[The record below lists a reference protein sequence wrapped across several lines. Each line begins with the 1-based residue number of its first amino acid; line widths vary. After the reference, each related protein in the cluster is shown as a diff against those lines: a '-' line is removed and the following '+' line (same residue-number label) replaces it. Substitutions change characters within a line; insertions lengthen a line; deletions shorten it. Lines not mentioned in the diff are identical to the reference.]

1 MFQPNRWHQSI
12 SGRRPERKS
21 ARYTTRRPRLDATAG
36 VFWRNEIDKKLIKI
50 DLKTGALIWRFVMDR
65 LMWWLSPVPFVWF
78 LLSGSFSK
86 RGLLQQHAN
95 VGSRGRF
102 STSTSTRQHVF
113 SHFSGGQ
120 IFLSWG
126 WGHWPRGATNPGT
139 APSVKSCYFV
149 MTIVFYW
156 FTSPVRPRHLA

>member
-12 SGRRPERKS
+12 IWRSPERKS

-102 STSTSTRQHVF
+102 SPCTRQHVF
-113 SHFSGGQ
+113 SHFSGGH
-120 IFLSWG
+120 IFCPGG
-126 WGHWPRGATNPGT
+126 WGIGREGQLTQGQPQASKAVILLWQLCSTDLRPLSDHAT
-139 APSVKSCYFV
+139 
-149 MTIVFYW
+149 
-156 FTSPVRPRHLA
+156 